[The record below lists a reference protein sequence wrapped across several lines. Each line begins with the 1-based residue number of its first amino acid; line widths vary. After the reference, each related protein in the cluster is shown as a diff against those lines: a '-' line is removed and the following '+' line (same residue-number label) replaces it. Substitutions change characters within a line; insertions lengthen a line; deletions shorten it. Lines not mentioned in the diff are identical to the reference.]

1 MAIKSIGSTEA
12 QNNFGR
18 VLDDVTLNNTRY
30 VIRRRGAA
38 QAVLL
43 SVADLTRI
51 LGVRE
56 ESQQMRSVL
65 RELRPIYALGQEM
78 QLGTEQEQR
87 RDLRG

>member
-1 MAIKSIGSTEA
+1 MAIKTIGSTEV

-18 VLDDVTLNNTRY
+18 VLDDVTVNNTRY

-43 SVADLTRI
+43 SVADLTHI
-51 LGVRE
+51 LSMRE